1 VSRIVDIPP
10 STDGAVVLV
19 PQALL
24 AGLPAPPGPGV
35 IPRRPRDLPPLVAA
49 LDRVAGSTA
58 LDLELTVDGRELL
71 DLTFPVGRPGPVR
84 PEPTVQAVEVVGTAD
99 RRRYVVLTGLAPGA
113 HEPGTV
119 RLEVEATVDDPARLR
134 VLADVDWTAAG
145 PGDILLVSV
154 AGPAVVGRI
163 APVTEERSV
172 PVRMIADLT
181 SRAALLVPTSADG
194 SAVSAFAPGSY
205 RLTFAIDRAR
215 YETTDAPD
223 GINRYQRTAAVE
235 VTL

>member
-1 VSRIVDIPP
+1 
-10 STDGAVVLV
+10 
-19 PQALL
+19 
-24 AGLPAPPGPGV
+24 
-35 IPRRPRDLPPLVAA
+35 VAA
-49 LDRVAGSTA
+49 LERVAGSTA

-71 DLTFPVGRPGPVR
+71 DLTFPEGRPGPAR

-99 RRRYVVLTGLAPGA
+99 RRRYVVLTGPAPGA
-113 HEPGTV
+113 REPGTV
-119 RLEVEATVDDPARLR
+119 RLEEQATVDDPARLR

-145 PGDILLVSV
+145 PGDILLLSV

-163 APVTEERSV
+163 APVTEERPV
-172 PVRMIADLT
+172 PVRVIADLT
-181 SRAALLVPTSADG
+181 SRAALLVPTSTDG
-194 SAVSAFAPGSY
+194 SALSTFAPGPH

-223 GINRYQRTAAVE
+223 ATNRYRRSATVD